1 MNHII
6 VFWCKVSISIH
17 QRHLRF
23 LMTEIYKSISQ
34 INPEF
39 MQSYFNQK
47 ELSCNLRKELP
58 VNLGKES
65 GFFLLGD
72 RGSPITLAE
81 NLLIPRTRKNSPNR
95 LPCKNFW
102 TFCKYFAIY
111 TCEGIFQTGGPAIQT
126 WIHIFKICDHTF
138 EF

>member
-81 NLLIPRTRKNSPNR
+81 NLLIPRNGKNSPNG
-95 LPCKNFW
+95 LPCKISW
-102 TFCKYFAIY
+102 TFCRYFVIY
-111 TCEGIFQTGGPAIQT
+111 TYEGIFQTGGPAIQT
-126 WIHIFKICDHTF
+126 CIHIFEICDHKF